1 MVTSGKSAHTYI
13 LAFIKAILIL
23 ALFAGCQPDDDNLQ
37 LATFPDIAEVFTDVP
52 VNLTDQ
58 FFVSFDPAAGAN
70 TRGFGTD
77 NSEAFEG
84 TTSIR
89 IDVPA
94 PNDPDGNFIGGIFLD
109 RGEGRNLTAYNTFS
123 FYAFS
128 TTTATIDV
136 GFGTDFETNSFA
148 VSTQINLTTGW
159 NQYFIPIPNAAR
171 LVQERGMFLFAAGT
185 ASTNGFGYSFWLD
198 ELRFEQTSLV
208 EQNLSIVFN
217 GQDRVAAATPGST
230 IAVTDLFV
238 DYNVTS
244 SLTGNTQFVS
254 IAANP
259 SYFDF
264 SSSDEGVATV
274 DDLGVIRILSNQG
287 TTLITASLNGEAAI
301 GSLTITEVDAGN
313 NVNDSNNSQLMLPIG
328 FESASLDYDPIEFGG
343 APSLIVSNPSLGSTN
358 GSNNVLQTQK
368 VIGSE
373 TFAGIFMDLQVS
385 VDFSDGAQVSA
396 LVFSP
401 STNIEVLL
409 AFEDGAIGQASQA
422 VATAR
427 TTVAN
432 QWQELIFDY
441 SGTINNSV
449 DYNRLVLI
457 YDNGT
462 PGDNS
467 LYFLDDVQQIE
478 GSVGGGN
485 TGGGNMGGGSTGTE
499 GNLLTNGDF
508 EMGMESWFGNAFNV
522 QTENDNSFNFSD
534 NEVAANA
541 FDVNLSHPV
550 ALEAGVSYTLS
561 FDAATSEEDDMR
573 TIVAGIGLNEGSFEA
588 DIQTVSINADLQTYT
603 LTLSPPVGS
612 DNSRVLFD
620 LGADDGV
627 LVVDNVTLVQN

>member
-1 MVTSGKSAHTYI
+1 MKEKLLYKTAY
-13 LAFIKAILIL
+13 AFIKAILIL

-264 SSSDEGVATV
+264 SSSDEGVA
-274 DDLGVIRILSNQG
+274 IQ
-287 TTLITASLNGEAAI
+287 
-301 GSLTITEVDAGN
+301 
-313 NVNDSNNSQLMLPIG
+313 
-328 FESASLDYDPIEFGG
+328 
-343 APSLIVSNPSLGSTN
+343 
-358 GSNNVLQTQK
+358 
-368 VIGSE
+368 
-373 TFAGIFMDLQVS
+373 S
-385 VDFSDGAQVSA
+385 VF
-396 LVFSP
+396 
-401 STNIEVLL
+401 
-409 AFEDGAIGQASQA
+409 
-422 VATAR
+422 R
-427 TTVAN
+427 KY
-432 QWQELIFDY
+432 QWQ
-441 SGTINNSV
+441 
-449 DYNRLVLI
+449 
-457 YDNGT
+457 
-462 PGDNS
+462 
-467 LYFLDDVQQIE
+467 
-478 GSVGGGN
+478 
-485 TGGGNMGGGSTGTE
+485 
-499 GNLLTNGDF
+499 
-508 EMGMESWFGNAFNV
+508 
-522 QTENDNSFNFSD
+522 
-534 NEVAANA
+534 
-541 FDVNLSHPV
+541 
-550 ALEAGVSYTLS
+550 
-561 FDAATSEEDDMR
+561 
-573 TIVAGIGLNEGSFEA
+573 
-588 DIQTVSINADLQTYT
+588 
-603 LTLSPPVGS
+603 
-612 DNSRVLFD
+612 
-620 LGADDGV
+620 
-627 LVVDNVTLVQN
+627 

>member
-1 MVTSGKSAHTYI
+1 MKEKLLYKTAY
-13 LAFIKAILIL
+13 AFIKAILIL

-401 STNIEVLL
+401 SANIEVLL

-457 YDNGT
+457 YDNGI

>member
-1 MVTSGKSAHTYI
+1 MKEKLLYKTAY
-13 LAFIKAILIL
+13 AFIKAILIL

-401 STNIEVLL
+401 SANIEVLL

-467 LYFLDDVQQIE
+467 LYFLDDIQQIE
-478 GSVGGGN
+478 GSGGGGN

-550 ALEAGVSYTLS
+550 ALEAGVSYALS

>member
-1 MVTSGKSAHTYI
+1 MKEKLLYKTAY
-13 LAFIKAILIL
+13 AFIKAILIL

-467 LYFLDDVQQIE
+467 LYFLDDIQQIE
-478 GSVGGGN
+478 GSGGGGN

>member
-1 MVTSGKSAHTYI
+1 MKEKLLYKTAY
-13 LAFIKAILIL
+13 AFIKAILIL

-401 STNIEVLL
+401 SANIEVLL

-534 NEVAANA
+534 NELAANA

-550 ALEAGVSYTLS
+550 ALEAGVSYALS